1 MKTGS
6 ITRRRF
12 LSAGSMMACGMALAP
27 RRIFAQVAAPDMI
40 AQARAAA
47 ASAKITT
54 QALRG
59 NVTAVMGSGGNIA
72 VLTGKDG
79 KVLIDSGFMTSQ
91 PQITA
96 ALNQLSA
103 DPMTH
108 LINTHWHFDHTDGNE
123 WMHGAGATILAHENT
138 KKRLSEPVT
147 IESFHYTFQP
157 APAGARPTETMTDA
171 KTLKLNGATMHLAH
185 YAPAHTDTDISIHFA
200 EADVLH
206 CGDTFFNGH
215 YPFIDYST
223 GGSINGMIAATDHNL
238 SMVTEKTIVIPGHGP
253 VGDRAA
259 LQQFRDMLVFSRDTV
274 GALKKQGKTL
284 EEVTAAKPLA
294 SYDTKWGN
302 SAAMYLGLVY
312 QGV

>member
-1 MKTGS
+1 MTTGS
-6 ITRRRF
+6 FTRRRF
-12 LSAGSMMACGMALAP
+12 LSASSMMACGIALAP
-27 RRIFAQVAAPDMI
+27 RKMFAQAAAPDMI
-40 AQARAAA
+40 TQARAAA

-72 VLTGKDG
+72 LLAGKDG
-79 KVLIDSGFMTSQ
+79 KVLIDSGYATSQ

-147 IESFHYTFQP
+147 IADFHYTFQP
-157 APAGARPTETMTDA
+157 APAGARPTETMSQE
-171 KTLKLNGATMHLAH
+171 KTLKLNGATLHLVH
-185 YAPAHTDTDISIHFA
+185 YAPAHTDTDISIHFQ

-206 CGDTFFNGH
+206 CGDTFFNGR

-238 SMVTEKTIVIPGHGP
+238 ILAGAKTIVIPGHGP

-259 LQQFRDMLVFSRDTV
+259 LQQFRDMLAFSRDAV
-274 GALKKQGKTL
+274 GSLKKQGKTL
-284 EEVTAAKPLA
+284 DEVKAAKPLA
-294 SYDTKWGN
+294 NYDTKWGN

>member
-1 MKTGS
+1 
-6 ITRRRF
+6 
-12 LSAGSMMACGMALAP
+12 MMACGIALAP
-27 RRIFAQVAAPDMI
+27 RRMFAQAAATDMI
-40 AQARAAA
+40 AQARATAA
-47 ASAKITT
+47 NAKITT
-54 QALRG
+54 QVLRG
-59 NVTAVMGSGGNIA
+59 NITAVMGSGGNIA

-79 KVLIDSGFMTSQ
+79 KVLIDSGYMTSQ

-96 ALNQLSA
+96 ALNQISA

-138 KKRLSEPVT
+138 KKHLSEPTT
-147 IESFHYTFQP
+147 IADFHYTFQP
-157 APAGARPTETMTDA
+157 APTGALPTETMTQE

-185 YAPAHTDTDISIHFA
+185 YAPAHTDTDISIHFQ

-206 CGDTFFNGH
+206 CGDTFFNGR

-238 SMVTEKTIVIPGHGP
+238 TLAGEKTIVIPGHGP
-253 VGDRAA
+253 VGDRAS
-259 LQQFRDMLVFSRDTV
+259 LQQFRDMLAFSRDSV
-274 GALKKQGKTL
+274 GSLKKQGKTL
-284 EEVTAAKPLA
+284 EEVKAAKPLA

-302 SAAMYLGLVY
+302 SATMYLGLVY